1 MDAST
6 PESGSGHLPMVGSQA
21 PVPAITA
28 SVQMRAP
35 ALPAWDTEAA
45 VAFLIALIGSGLLAV
60 AAIDPEL
67 GGCHG
72 ATFALPTERDALS
85 RWIEARQGKHNLYFT
100 LNEPVP
106 REQQQGKHGRV
117 CKADI
122 ARIRG
127 IAIDCD
133 PHFDPTADDG
143 GLSKERE
150 RLWHQALDWRQ
161 RQEASAVIDSGGGY
175 QGVWLLRE
183 SLPATPQTIAAAE
196 AQARGFAL
204 LNGGDNTHDVSH
216 LFRMPGTVNLPN
228 AKKRARKRVP
238 APVLG
243 KVYDPRRLHTLD
255 HLAILAPPITARAAT
270 ARAATARA
278 ATAAKLNFDLSA
290 AWEAVGAPERLDPE
304 LVERLT
310 RARAARPQLDKC
322 LAAEA
327 MPGDRSARDYAV
339 AAAVIQAGISE
350 PADVA
355 AIIAAYSP
363 DKFEAEA
370 EARDDGRAEYYLR
383 KTVANA
389 LARVKPD
396 TQPGDFFKPIQDGGE
411 DGVQAAGRREGEKA
425 ASEIGELVDIFG
437 DDDPADLSTSP
448 AGSLPGVIE
457 GIARTIA
464 TQMGVPESFVATAAV
479 AALAGTIGN
488 ALKLQVN
495 AHSADFSVPA
505 TLSVVIVARP
515 GRKKSPTIAAVL
527 RPVKQIDRELY
538 RQSCQEQAAREAMVR
553 AAKSKREAAGGLPP
567 APPMRRLWVDDATL
581 EKQVRIHAD
590 NPCGI
595 IRAPDELFAFL
606 GSFGAY
612 KRNGDGDRSTM
623 LRLIDGGDISV
634 DRMTG
639 STRADSALMGL
650 IASTQPDKIRQHAQ
664 NLGTDGFLQ
673 RLIFVTDD
681 GAERTPLDVP
691 ADGAAVA
698 EYERAVRGMFAL
710 RAAAGRTVQL
720 SPEARTILTGTW
732 TRVRALGRLP
742 GASAA
747 WEGHISKWEGLIYRI
762 ALTFHAL
769 DTWDLTG
776 GVSTESGHEVTAET
790 AQRASR
796 FVAFLVRHALRFYS
810 EFCEPAEETV
820 EAREVAGYLLT
831 RPDILSVT
839 ARDIEKARRPLS
851 GKRHLTRSA
860 MRALA
865 DAGWV
870 SVAEMGADGPTKWTI
885 DPRIH
890 VRFAERADRE
900 KARRTQA
907 HTQML
912 AALSAKRELRD
923 V

>member
-1 MDAST
+1 MDASI
-6 PESGSGHLPMVGSQA
+6 PESGSGHLPTVGSPA
-21 PVPAITA
+21 PAPAVTA
-28 SVQMRAP
+28 PDQVSAP

-60 AAIDPEL
+60 AAIDPES

-72 ATFALPTERDALS
+72 ATFALPAERDALS

-127 IAIDCD
+127 VAIDCD
-133 PHFDPTADDG
+133 PHFDPSAEDG

-150 RLWHQALDWRQ
+150 RLWYQALDWRQ

-175 QGVWLLRE
+175 QGIWLLRE
-183 SLPATPQTIAAAE
+183 PLPATPQTIAAAE

-216 LFRMPGTVNLPN
+216 LYRMPGTVNLPN

-255 HLAILAPPITARAAT
+255 DLAILAPPITARAAT
-270 ARAATARA
+270 A
-278 ATAAKLNFDLSA
+278 AKLDFDLSA

-304 LVERLT
+304 LAERLT

-322 LAAEA
+322 LATEA
-327 MPGDRSARDYAV
+327 VGSDRSARDYAV

-355 AIIAAYSP
+355 AIVAAYSP

-396 TQPGDFFKPIQDGGE
+396 AQPGDFFEPIE
-411 DGVQAAGRREGEKA
+411 DDAA
-425 ASEIGELVDIFG
+425 ASVKEITEDHGGPADIFG
-437 DDDPADLSTSP
+437 DDDPADLSTPP
-448 AGSLPGVIE
+448 AGSLPGVVE

-538 RQSCQEQAAREAMVR
+538 RQSCQEQAAREAIVR
-553 AAKSKREAAGGLPP
+553 AAKSKREAVAALPP
-567 APPMRRLWVDDATL
+567 VPPMRRLWVDDATL

-691 ADGAAVA
+691 ADRAALA
-698 EYERAVRGMFAL
+698 EYERAVRGMFTL
-710 RAAAGRTVQL
+710 RAAASRTVQL

-732 TRVRALGRLP
+732 ARVRALGRLP

-747 WEGHISKWEGLIYRI
+747 WEGHVSKWEGLIYRI

-776 GVSTESGHEVTAET
+776 AVSTGPGHEVTAET
-790 AQRASR
+790 ARRTSR
-796 FVAFLVRHALRFYS
+796 CVAFLVRHALRFYT

-839 ARDIEKARRPLS
+839 ARDIEKVRRPLS
-851 GKRHLTRSA
+851 GKRHLTRAA

-870 SVAEMGADGPTKWTI
+870 TVAEMGADGPTRWAV

-890 VRFAERADRE
+890 ARFAERAERE
-900 KARRTQA
+900 KARRSQA

>member
-1 MDAST
+1 MDASI

-28 SVQMRAP
+28 SVQMPAP

-45 VAFLIALIGSGLLAV
+45 VAFLSALIGSGLLAV
-60 AAIDPEL
+60 AAIDPES

-72 ATFALPTERDALS
+72 ATFALPAERDALS
-85 RWIEARQGKHNLYFT
+85 RWIEARQGKHNLYYT

-175 QGVWLLRE
+175 QGIWLLRE
-183 SLPATPQTIAAAE
+183 PLPATPQTIAAAE

-238 APVLG
+238 APVQG

-270 ARAATARA
+270 A
-278 ATAAKLNFDLSA
+278 AKLDFDLSA
-290 AWEAVGAPERLDPE
+290 AWEAVGAPERLNPE
-304 LVERLT
+304 LVEWLT

-322 LAAEA
+322 LAAEGVQ
-327 MPGDRSARDYAV
+327 GDRSARDYAV
-339 AAAVIQAGISE
+339 AAAVIQAGISD

-355 AIIAAYSP
+355 AIVAAYSP

-396 TQPGDFFKPIQDGGE
+396 AQPGDFFEPIE
-411 DGVQAAGRREGEKA
+411 DGVEDGLEAAGERKGEKA

-437 DDDPADLSTSP
+437 DDDPADLSTPP
-448 AGSLPGVIE
+448 AGSLPGVVE

-479 AALAGTIGN
+479 AALAGTIGS

-538 RQSCQEQAAREAMVR
+538 RQSCQEQAAREAIVR
-553 AAKSKREAAGGLPP
+553 AAKSKREAAAALPP
-567 APPMRRLWVDDATL
+567 VPPMRRLWVDDATL

-691 ADGAAVA
+691 VDRAAVA
-698 EYERAVRGMFAL
+698 EYERAVRAMFAL
-710 RAAAGRTVQL
+710 RAAASRKVQL

-732 TRVRALGRLP
+732 ARVRALGRLP

-747 WEGHISKWEGLIYRI
+747 LEGHVSKWEGLIYRI

-776 GVSTESGHEVTAET
+776 AVSTGPGHEVTAGT
-790 AQRASR
+790 ARRASR
-796 FVAFLVRHALRFYS
+796 FVAFLVRHALRFYT

-839 ARDIEKARRPLS
+839 ARDIEKVRRPLS
-851 GKRHLTRSA
+851 GKRHLTRAA

-870 SVAEMGADGPTKWTI
+870 TVTEMGADGPTRWAV

-890 VRFAERADRE
+890 ARFAERAERE
-900 KARRTQA
+900 KARRTHA
-907 HTQML
+907 HAQML
-912 AALSAKRELRD
+912 EALSAKRELRD

>member
-1 MDAST
+1 MDAN
-6 PESGSGHLPMVGSQA
+6 GHEPVRVGSQLVDPEA
-21 PVPAITA
+21 LTAASAGPAA
-28 SVQMRAP
+28 AL
-35 ALPAWDTEAA
+35 LPAWNTDQAA
-45 VAFLIALIGSGLLAV
+45 SFLIDLVCSGQLSV
-60 AAIDPEL
+60 AAIHPIT
-67 GGCHG
+67 GACHG
-72 ATFALPTERDALS
+72 ATFAVPDERDELVA
-85 RWIEARQGKHNLYFT
+85 WIESHQGKANLHFL
-100 LNEPVP
+100 LNAPLHPE
-106 REQQQGKHGRV
+106 RQTGKSGRV
-117 CKADI
+117 KRQDLSAL
-122 ARIRG
+122 RG
-127 IAIDCD
+127 IVIDQD
-133 PHFDPTADDG
+133 PQRDVEAEPG
-143 GLSKERE
+143 GFERE
-150 RLWHQALDWRQ
+150 RQ
-161 RQEASAVIDSGGGY
+161 RLLGEAKRHIEDPNGPSAVIDSGGGI
-175 QGVWLLRE
+175 QMVFLFPKAL
-183 SLPATPQTIAAAE
+183 SATSENIAAVE
-196 AQARGFAL
+196 AQARAL
-204 LNGGDNTHDVSH
+204 AQHYGGDATSDAAH
-216 LFRMPGTVNLPN
+216 LFRIPWTINLPN
-228 AKKRARKRVP
+228 ASKRKRGRQP
-238 APVLG
+238 ALASG
-243 KVYDPRRLHTLD
+243 KVLKPWRFHTLD
-255 HLAILAPPITARAAT
+255 DLAKVAPPVADESAITET
-270 ARAATARA
+270 TE
-278 ATAAKLNFDLSA
+278 FDLGA
-290 AWEAVGAPERLDPE
+290 AWEARGDPERLDPE
-304 LVERLT
+304 L
-310 RARAARPQLDKC
+310 AARLKEARRERPRLDK
-322 LAAEA
+322 LLSREPA
-327 MPGDRSARDYAV
+327 PQGGRSDRDYAIAATLIEAGFTDPSEV
-339 AAAVIQAGISE
+339 AAL
-350 PADVA
+350 VA
-355 AIIAAYSP
+355 AHSP

-370 EARDDGRAEYYLR
+370 DAHHDERAEYYLR
-383 KTVANA
+383 RTVATA
-389 LARVKPD
+389 LARVKPSAR
-396 TQPGDFFKPIQDGGE
+396 PSDFFKPIEEDAGATAKETTEDHGGP
-411 DGVQAAGRREGEKA
+411 
-425 ASEIGELVDIFG
+425 VDIFG
-437 DDDPADLSTSP
+437 DDDPADLSAPP
-448 AGSLPGVIE
+448 AGSLPSVVE
-457 GIARTIA
+457 GIASTIA

-495 AHSADFSVPA
+495 AHSSDFSVPA

-732 TRVRALGRLP
+732 ARVRALGRLP

-776 GVSTESGHEVTAET
+776 GVSTESGHEVTGET

-796 FVAFLVRHALRFYS
+796 FVAFLVRHALRFYT
-810 EFCEPAEETV
+810 EFCEPAEEMV

-870 SVAEMGADGPTKWTI
+870 AVAEMGADGPTKWTI

>member
-1 MDAST
+1 MA
-6 PESGSGHLPMVGSQA
+6 
-21 PVPAITA
+21 
-28 SVQMRAP
+28 
-35 ALPAWDTEAA
+35 
-45 VAFLIALIGSGLLAV
+45 
-60 AAIDPEL
+60 
-67 GGCHG
+67 
-72 ATFALPTERDALS
+72 
-85 RWIEARQGKHNLYFT
+85 
-100 LNEPVP
+100 
-106 REQQQGKHGRV
+106 
-117 CKADI
+117 
-122 ARIRG
+122 
-127 IAIDCD
+127 
-133 PHFDPTADDG
+133 
-143 GLSKERE
+143 
-150 RLWHQALDWRQ
+150 
-161 RQEASAVIDSGGGY
+161 
-175 QGVWLLRE
+175 
-183 SLPATPQTIAAAE
+183 
-196 AQARGFAL
+196 
-204 LNGGDNTHDVSH
+204 NGGDNTHDVSH

-278 ATAAKLNFDLSA
+278 ATARAATAAKLNFDLSA

-327 MPGDRSARDYAV
+327 MQGDRSARDYAV

-370 EARDDGRAEYYLR
+370 EAHDDGRAEYYLR

-396 TQPGDFFKPIQDGGE
+396 AQPGDFFEPIE
-411 DGVQAAGRREGEKA
+411 DGFEVAGEREGEKA

-437 DDDPADLSTSP
+437 DDDPADLSTPP
-448 AGSLPGVIE
+448 AGSLPGVVD

-505 TLSVVIVARP
+505 TLSVVIVA
-515 GRKKSPTIAAVL
+515 
-527 RPVKQIDRELY
+527 
-538 RQSCQEQAAREAMVR
+538 
-553 AAKSKREAAGGLPP
+553 
-567 APPMRRLWVDDATL
+567 
-581 EKQVRIHAD
+581 
-590 NPCGI
+590 
-595 IRAPDELFAFL
+595 
-606 GSFGAY
+606 
-612 KRNGDGDRSTM
+612 
-623 LRLIDGGDISV
+623 
-634 DRMTG
+634 
-639 STRADSALMGL
+639 
-650 IASTQPDKIRQHAQ
+650 
-664 NLGTDGFLQ
+664 
-673 RLIFVTDD
+673 
-681 GAERTPLDVP
+681 
-691 ADGAAVA
+691 
-698 EYERAVRGMFAL
+698 
-710 RAAAGRTVQL
+710 
-720 SPEARTILTGTW
+720 
-732 TRVRALGRLP
+732 
-742 GASAA
+742 
-747 WEGHISKWEGLIYRI
+747 
-762 ALTFHAL
+762 
-769 DTWDLTG
+769 
-776 GVSTESGHEVTAET
+776 
-790 AQRASR
+790 SR
-796 FVAFLVRHALRFYS
+796 FVAFLVRHALRFYT

-870 SVAEMGADGPTKWTI
+870 AVAEMGADGPTKWTI

-907 HTQML
+907 HSQML